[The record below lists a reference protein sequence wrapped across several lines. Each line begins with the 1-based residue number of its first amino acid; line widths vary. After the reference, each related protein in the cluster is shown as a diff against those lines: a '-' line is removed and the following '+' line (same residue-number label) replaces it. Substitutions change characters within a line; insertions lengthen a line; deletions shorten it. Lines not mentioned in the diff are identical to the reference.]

1 MFMSVVELR
10 GVGIDCCGDQFSTV
24 KPGEV
29 EGPDLAVAELGCACL
44 LPKASSVS
52 VLESGIA
59 DAGVDTDPASSP
71 GFFILCSIW

>member
-1 MFMSVVELR
+1 MFMSVELR
-10 GVGIDCCGDQFSTV
+10 GDQFSTV

-29 EGPDLAVAELGCACL
+29 EGPGLAVAELGCACACL

-52 VLESGIA
+52 VVLLESGIA